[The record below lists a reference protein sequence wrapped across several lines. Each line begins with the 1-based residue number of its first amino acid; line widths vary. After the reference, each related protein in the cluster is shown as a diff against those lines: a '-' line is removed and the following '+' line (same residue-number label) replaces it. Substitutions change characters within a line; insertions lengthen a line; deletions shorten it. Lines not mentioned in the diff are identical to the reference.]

1 MTHSVIRIRINFDFL
16 TLFEN
21 EYSFWDTSMIIFNK
35 SSLSDMVVK
44 KEKRNDI
51 Y

>member
-1 MTHSVIRIRINFDFL
+1 MTHSVIRIRINLDFL

-21 EYSFWDTSMIIFNK
+21 EYSSWDTSMIIFNK

-44 KEKRNDI
+44 KEKRNAI